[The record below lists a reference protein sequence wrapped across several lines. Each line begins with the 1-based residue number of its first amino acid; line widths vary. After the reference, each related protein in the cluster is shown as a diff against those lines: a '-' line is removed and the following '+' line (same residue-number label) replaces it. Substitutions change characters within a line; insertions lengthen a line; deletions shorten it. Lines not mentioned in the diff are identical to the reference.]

1 MDREQAL
8 RIQKHL
14 IDADVA
20 LDHARMAIAGLGKEE
35 RLALDG
41 LLREVVEALHADLLA
56 PIYDQY
62 PDLEPPPLDEE
73 IPTISS
79 RLTWDQVRL
88 PPPVTE
94 ADLDGILFSLLKP
107 RWQKTAMVV
116 ILAMQRCQERAL
128 PIGDEEIAARLQVL
142 ADSHRI
148 EGIGDLRYWRHSEVR
163 LKD

>member
-35 RLALDG
+35 RLAT
-41 LLREVVEALHADLLA
+41 
-56 PIYDQY
+56 
-62 PDLEPPPLDEE
+62 DLEPPPLDEE

>member
-1 MDREQAL
+1 VNREQAV

-14 IDADVA
+14 LDAGVA

-62 PDLEPPPLDEE
+62 PDLKPPPLDEE

-79 RLTWDQVRL
+79 SLTWDQVRL

-94 ADLDGILFSLLKP
+94 AALDGILFSLLKP

-116 ILAMQRCQERAL
+116 VLTMQRCQERAL

-142 ADSHRI
+142 SDSDRI